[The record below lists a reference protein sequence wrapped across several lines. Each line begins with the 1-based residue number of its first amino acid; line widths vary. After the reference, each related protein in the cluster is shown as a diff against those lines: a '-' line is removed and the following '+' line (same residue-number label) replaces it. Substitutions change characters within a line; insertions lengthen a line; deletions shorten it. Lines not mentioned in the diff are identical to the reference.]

1 MNLCAAVVSLALVT
15 TNLAAQDI
23 VPPCDTEKYILP
35 PRDTAKHIS
44 PPRVRAVFDVSVF
57 GNVVA
62 RPSVAVTEEDEVLV
76 RVVANNTLAKGI
88 SVHRISAARRLGEL
102 RIIDGSQVMGVK
114 AAAGILGELKACYVS
129 AVLGDFEAGLG
140 EVEIRYVVMD
150 QDKMKHLTL
159 GSFNFN
165 VEPLYAG
172 MFSLGPV
179 ITDLPEPKFSV
190 ATNSAGRSY
199 ISVAESGND
208 RILYALIYTPFIRGK
223 RLGEPALRWELE
235 SWWHRI
241 NPMFGVVL
249 NDISRNALG
258 GVSVDFPFGI
268 VAHAGWHMG
277 RTSEIDPESGLAA
290 GSAIASDGTIPVIRR
305 WNTGTFFGLTLDARV
320 ALKLIGLAGKTTLP

>member
-1 MNLCAAVVSLALVT
+1 MKLCVYVPALVLLT
-15 TNLAAQDI
+15 SNLAAQDI
-23 VPPCDTEKYILP
+23 
-35 PRDTAKHIS
+35 PRCGTDKAD
-44 PPRVRAVFDVSVF
+44 PAPQPVFVVSMF

-62 RPSVAVTEEDEVLV
+62 RPPVAVTEDDDVLV
-76 RVVANNTLAKGI
+76 RVLTDPTVAKGI

-102 RIIDGSQVMGVK
+102 RVIGGTQTASATAVNRVF
-114 AAAGILGELKACYVS
+114 AAARAPKCYVD

-140 EVEIRYVVMD
+140 EVEIRHILSD
-150 QDKMKHLTL
+150 QAEVKQLTL
-159 GSFNFN
+159 GAFNFN

-179 ITDLPEPKFSV
+179 VTDLPEPKFSV
-190 ATNSAGRSY
+190 ATNSAGGSY
-199 ISVAESGND
+199 VSVAESGND
-208 RILYALIYTPFIRGK
+208 RILYALIYTPFVRGK
-223 RLGEPALRWELE
+223 RLGEPALRWELK

-249 NDISRNALG
+249 NDISRNALV
-258 GVSVDFPFGI
+258 GVSLDFPFGI
-268 VAHAGWHMG
+268 VAHYGAHMG

-305 WNTGTFFGLTLDARV
+305 WNTDRFLGLTLDARV